1 MARIIGI
8 MVTRVFVCAGVA
20 ALACVMTFGQAFELA
35 DVHVSPHSDNPSL
48 SVLHRDGKYELLG
61 ASMVDLVS
69 TAYGVKADAV
79 TGGPGWL
86 ESDRFDVIAKAPND
100 LNGEALKAM
109 LQTLLADRFGLVLH
123 HDTRPMPAYVL
134 TAGKS
139 PRVKQSDGAGES
151 RCEDDPAAHSASI
164 NGVLACHNVTMAAFA
179 QALQTNSTPPAVG
192 YLSRNAVADLTGLKG
207 AWDFTVK
214 WSGRGLLAKA
224 GEDGI
229 TLFDAI
235 DKQLGL
241 NLAMGKAPLPVVVV
255 DRVNEK
261 PTANLPGVTE
271 KLPELRL
278 EFDVADIKPSTQD
291 KPTPPRFTPGGRLE
305 VKGVTLIALIQHAW
319 GLDTYDDELIAGG
332 PKWLTSE
339 RFDILA
345 TATPPAGP
353 SSVLKDDDSLRAMLR
368 NMLMDRF
375 GLAVHNEEKQVTVYA
390 LTADKPKLK
399 QADPSVRSKCSG
411 GPALTAALAGVP
423 QEMITCANSTTA
435 QLVERLHGL
444 APGYINRPVVD
455 ATGIDGAWDFSVLYS
470 RPGVVNALPPADG
483 LPGAADPTGA
493 ITLFEALQKQ
503 LGLKLATEKRPM
515 PVLVIDHVE
524 PKPVDN

>member
-1 MARIIGI
+1 M
-8 MVTRVFVCAGVA
+8 M
-20 ALACVMTFGQAFELA
+20 FGQTFEMA

-69 TAYGVKADAV
+69 TAYGVKPEAV

-109 LQTLLADRFGLVLH
+109 LQTLLADRFGVVVH
-123 HDTRPMPAYVL
+123 HDTKLMPAYVL

-139 PRVKQSDGAGES
+139 PRVKQSDGFGES
-151 RCEDDPAAHSASI
+151 RCEDDPALHSATI

-179 QALQTNSTPPAVG
+179 QALQTDTTLPASG
-192 YLSRNAVADLTGLKG
+192 YISRNAVVDLTGLQG
-207 AWDFTVK
+207 VWDFTLR
-214 WSGRGLLAKA
+214 WTGRGALAGA
-224 GEDGI
+224 GSDGI
-229 TLFDAI
+229 TLFDAV

-241 NLAMGKAPLPVVVV
+241 NLVMGKAPLPVLVV
-255 DRVNEK
+255 DSVNEK
-261 PTANLPGVTE
+261 PNANLPGVTE

-319 GLDTYDDELIAGG
+319 GLDTFDDELISGG

-339 RFDILA
+339 RFDIVA
-345 TATPPAGP
+345 RATPPDGP
-353 SSVLKDDDSLRAMLR
+353 SSALKDDDALRAMLR

-399 QADPSVRSKCSG
+399 QADPSGRSKCSE
-411 GPALTAALAGVP
+411 GPAVTAALAGVLP
-423 QEMITCANSTTA
+423 QRTITCANSTTA
-435 QLVERLHGL
+435 QLAERLHGL

-455 ATGIDGAWDFSVLYS
+455 ATGIDGAWDFSVVYS
-470 RPGVVNALPPADG
+470 RPGAVNAGPPADG
-483 LPGAADPTGA
+483 QPGAADPTGA
-493 ITLFEALQKQ
+493 LTLFEALQKQ
-503 LGLKLATEKRPM
+503 LGLRLATEKRAM

-524 PKPVDN
+524 PKPLDN

>member
-1 MARIIGI
+1 
-8 MVTRVFVCAGVA
+8 MVTRGFVCVGVA
-20 ALACVMTFGQAFELA
+20 ALCCVTMFGQAFEMA

-100 LNGEALKAM
+100 LTGEPLKAA
-109 LQTLLADRFGLVLH
+109 LQALLADRFGLVVH
-123 HDTRPMPAYVL
+123 HDTKPMPAWVL
-134 TAGKS
+134 SAGKI
-139 PRVKQSDGAGES
+139 PRVKQSDGVGDG
-151 RCEDDPAAHSASI
+151 RCEDDPTAHSPTI
-164 NGVLACHNVTMAAFA
+164 NGVLSCHNITMAAFA
-179 QALQTNSTPPAVG
+179 QALQTDTTLPASS
-192 YLSRNAVADLTGLKG
+192 YISRNAVVDLTGLKG
-207 AWDFTVK
+207 TWDFTVK
-214 WSGRGLLAKA
+214 WAGRGLVAKV
-224 GEDGI
+224 GSDGI
-229 TLFDAI
+229 SLFDAV

-241 NLAMGKAPLPVVVV
+241 NLAMGKAPLPVLVV
-255 DRVNEK
+255 DSVNQK

-291 KPTPPRFTPGGRLE
+291 HPTAPKFTPGGRME

-319 GLDTYDDELIAGG
+319 GLDTFDDELISGG

-339 RFDILA
+339 RFDIVA
-345 TATPPAGP
+345 KAMPPDGP
-353 SSVLKDDDSLRAMLR
+353 SSAIKDDDALRAMLR
-368 NMLMDRF
+368 NMLTDRF
-375 GLAVHNEEKQVTVYA
+375 GLVVQSEEKQVTVYA

-399 QADPSVRSKCSG
+399 QADPSGRSKCSE
-411 GPALTAALAGVP
+411 GPAVTAALAGVLP
-423 QEMITCANSTTA
+423 QRTITCANSTTA
-435 QLVERLHGL
+435 QLAERLHGL

-455 ATGIDGAWDFSVLYS
+455 ATGIDGAWDFSLLYS
-470 RPGVVNALPPADG
+470 RPVVVNGVPPADG
-483 LPGAADPTGA
+483 QPGAADPTGA
-493 ITLFEALQKQ
+493 LTLFEALQKE
-503 LGLKLATEKRPM
+503 LGLRLATEKRAM

-524 PKPVDN
+524 QKPTDN

>member
-1 MARIIGI
+1 M
-8 MVTRVFVCAGVA
+8 M
-20 ALACVMTFGQAFELA
+20 FGQAFEMA

-48 SVLHRDGKYELLG
+48 SVLHRDGRYELLG

-86 ESDRFDVIAKAPND
+86 EADRFDVIAKAPND
-100 LNGEALKAM
+100 LTGEALKAM
-109 LQTLLADRFGLVLH
+109 LQTLLADRFALVLH
-123 HDTRPMPAYVL
+123 RDTKPMPAYVL

-139 PRVKQSDGAGES
+139 PHVKQSDGVGES
-151 RCEDDPAAHSASI
+151 RCEDDPAVHSPTI

-179 QALQTNSTPPAVG
+179 QALQTNPTPPAIG
-192 YLSRNAVADLTGLKG
+192 YLSHNAVVDLTGLQG
-207 AWDFTVK
+207 AWDFTLR
-214 WSGRGLLAKA
+214 WTGRGALAGA
-224 GEDGI
+224 GSDGI
-229 TLFDAI
+229 TLFDAV

-278 EFDVADIKPSTQD
+278 EFDVADIKPSAQD
-291 KPTPPRFTPGGRLE
+291 KPTPPRFTAGGRMD

-319 GLDTYDDELIAGG
+319 GLDTFDNELISGG
-332 PKWLTSE
+332 PKWLTEE
-339 RFDILA
+339 RFDIVA
-345 TATPPAGP
+345 KSTPPDGP
-353 SSVLKDDDSLRAMLR
+353 SSALKDDDALRAMLR

-375 GLAVHNEEKQVTVYA
+375 GLVVHSEEKQVTVYA

-399 QADPSVRSKCSG
+399 QADPSVRSKCSEG
-411 GPALTAALAGVP
+411 AAVTAALAGMPP
-423 QEMITCANSTTA
+423 QRTITCANSTTA
-435 QLVERLHGL
+435 QLAERLHGL

-455 ATGIDGAWDFSVLYS
+455 ATGIDGAWDFSLLYS
-470 RPGVVNALPPADG
+470 RPVVVNGVPPADG
-483 LPGAADPTGA
+483 QPGVADPTGA
-493 ITLFEALQKQ
+493 LTLFEALQKQ
-503 LGLKLATEKRPM
+503 LGLRLATEKRAM

-524 PKPVDN
+524 PKPSDN